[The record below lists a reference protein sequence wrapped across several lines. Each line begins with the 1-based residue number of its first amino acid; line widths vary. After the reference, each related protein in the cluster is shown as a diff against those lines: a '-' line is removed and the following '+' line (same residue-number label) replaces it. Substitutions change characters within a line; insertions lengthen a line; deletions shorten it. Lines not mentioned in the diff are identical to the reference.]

1 MDKFSLIV
9 SLIASCEDDVVVFW
23 WWF

>member
-9 SLIASCEDDVVVFW
+9 SLIVSCEDEFIVFR